1 MSIIIARRAF
11 ACACLFV
18 LVLGGCA
25 SSPPQAKY
33 AGSAAANSVVLQSND
48 GVALAVS
55 AAPGVTMADY
65 EKTRLGD
72 QIKAKLAARQAL
84 NAAAAESR
92 KYDIDVTVTRYEK
105 GNAFARAMLAG
116 LGQIHLD
123 ALIKI
128 FDTAS
133 HTLLS
138 EFRMDKTFA
147 WGGIYGGTTSMEDI
161 EGTFAEGLANA
172 VSGGEKNA
180 KAGSTADR
188 SAVSQK

>member
-1 MSIIIARRAF
+1 MSVHIARRAVAGVCF
-11 ACACLFV
+11 LV
-18 LVLGGCA
+18 LVLSGCA
-25 SSPPQAKY
+25 SSPPRAKF
-33 AGSAAANSVVLQSND
+33 AGSTATNTVVLQAND
-48 GVALAVS
+48 TIALAVS

-72 QIKAKLAARQAL
+72 QIKTKLAARQAR
-84 NAAAAESR
+84 NAAAAEPR
-92 KYDIDVTVTRYEK
+92 QYDVDVTVTRYEK

-128 FDTAS
+128 FEKSS

-138 EFRMDKTFA
+138 EFSMDKTFA

-161 EGTFAEGLANA
+161 EGTFAEGIAMA
-172 VSGGEKNA
+172 MSGSEKDP
-180 KAGSTADR
+180 KAGSSADR
-188 SAVSQK
+188 STASQK